1 MKVIL
6 IVLIIAQLHGAFST
20 SVSLEEPR
28 GLIEFWGLVSPFVM
42 PIAEKFD
49 STISALSNI
58 HSTVTNAVSNAI
70 YGVTSWIGD
79 LIPPLR
85 KRDLENDARVNLLT
99 ELKSFKLVF
108 QQSVLETL
116 QSFLNGNVATQ
127 LQQSISK
134 LSTFLKTHLQTMKN
148 MITNLIPTMQNTIA
162 TQAVTSV
169 LNVIQVIEE
178 AIRKIHAL
186 FSS

>member
-1 MKVIL
+1 
-6 IVLIIAQLHGAFST
+6 
-20 SVSLEEPR
+20 
-28 GLIEFWGLVSPFVM
+28 M
-42 PIAEKFD
+42 PIVENID
-49 STISALSNI
+49 STISTILNI

-79 LIPPLR
+79 LIPALG

-99 ELKSFKLVF
+99 ELKSFKLAF
-108 QQSVLETL
+108 QQSILEIL
-116 QSFLNGNVATQ
+116 QNFLNGNVATQ
-127 LQQSISK
+127 FQQSISK

-148 MITNLIPTMQNTIA
+148 MITNSIPTMQNTIA

-178 AIRKIHAL
+178 AIQKIHAL